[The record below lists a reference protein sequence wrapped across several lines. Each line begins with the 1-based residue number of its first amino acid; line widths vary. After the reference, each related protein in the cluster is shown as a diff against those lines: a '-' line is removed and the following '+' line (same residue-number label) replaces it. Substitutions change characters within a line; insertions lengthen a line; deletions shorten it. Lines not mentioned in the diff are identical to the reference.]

1 MKKIKLKLFVFFAII
16 QMAGCSAQVAKV
28 EPVKLDTLTT
38 ARHGFK
44 TNLLA
49 QERSDNPVRKAPSNV
64 FKMVKYTAASGDL
77 AAYVTP
83 KPSDGK
89 KHPAIIWIVGG
100 DSNSIDDVWSSAP
113 RSNDQTAAAYRQAGI
128 VMMFPS
134 LRGGNNN
141 PGIKEGFLGEVDDIL
156 DAVKFVEKQDYVDP
170 KRIYLGGHSTGG
182 TLVLLAAESSN
193 RFRAVF
199 SFGPVDDVSG
209 YGIDSGFLPFDV
221 TNREEVVLRSPIY
234 WLHSIQTPV
243 WAFEGGEEANTDSLR
258 AMAETSKNPLVHFIE
273 IEKATHFSALAPTN
287 DLIAKKI
294 LKDTNE
300 NSNIS
305 FTKEEVNQY
314 FNK

>member
-100 DSNSIDDVWSSAP
+100 DSNSIDDVWSSAQ
-113 RSNDQTAAAYRQAGI
+113 RSNDQTAAAYRQA
-128 VMMFPS
+128 
-134 LRGGNNN
+134 
-141 PGIKEGFLGEVDDIL
+141 
-156 DAVKFVEKQDYVDP
+156 
-170 KRIYLGGHSTGG
+170 
-182 TLVLLAAESSN
+182 VLS
-193 RFRAVF
+193 
-199 SFGPVDDVSG
+199 
-209 YGIDSGFLPFDV
+209 
-221 TNREEVVLRSPIY
+221 
-234 WLHSIQTPV
+234 
-243 WAFEGGEEANTDSLR
+243 
-258 AMAETSKNPLVHFIE
+258 
-273 IEKATHFSALAPTN
+273 
-287 DLIAKKI
+287 
-294 LKDTNE
+294 
-300 NSNIS
+300 
-305 FTKEEVNQY
+305 
-314 FNK
+314 